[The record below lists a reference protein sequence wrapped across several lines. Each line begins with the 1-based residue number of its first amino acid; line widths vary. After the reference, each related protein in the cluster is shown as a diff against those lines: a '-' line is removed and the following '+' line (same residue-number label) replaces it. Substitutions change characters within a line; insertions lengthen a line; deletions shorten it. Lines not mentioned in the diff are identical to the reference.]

1 VPSLWAAELLT
12 SNAGPC
18 VVLLAFAGHEEDV
31 MREFTKSTLSFS
43 WAMSLFGFKQLAN
56 IVTARNDRSMEE
68 AAGAFDTATQAM
80 GRQFDTMF
88 QGMFQAGDELQRE
101 MVDSMLASFTA
112 EGFKVDEVLKGPTGM
127 LQHGAQSLGG
137 LVTRQDGMLV
147 VQELRN
153 KFEVF
158 FLVADVANKLKLPSQ
173 PPYPELPELVERA
186 YKLGEY
192 PALWAVEGLGHF
204 YADTFWKGNEVPEGI
219 LRGARAEALPA
230 KSLTMLNAGIGMSFA
245 QHLLQS
251 VTHLSPRPKIR
262 SVLQRFIALCRDNAT
277 PGYEGAALESLGLV
291 SRSGAF
297 TGDSQPP
304 VLVDI
309 ISEELS
315 SLDEE
320 EVRDYFWHGVGRATY
335 FLPIHFIPFYGSIT
349 HAADL
354 IMRTA
359 PDERARDNALA
370 GLAWGVAM
378 VNIRHPAIAANWLKQ
393 QAADLPTAALA
404 NGFASG
410 LMMRRDTTPEA
421 QFSDNFRQY
430 SVAEDPETAILWDK
444 TVAIPCREAL
454 EDNYAVL
461 RDQGSLGE
469 IFRNNQLAELCQR
482 PEARTE
488 G

>member
-1 VPSLWAAELLT
+1 
-12 SNAGPC
+12 
-18 VVLLAFAGHEEDV
+18 

-43 WAMSLFGFKQLAN
+43 WAMSLFGLKQLAN
-56 IVTARNDRSMEE
+56 LITNENERPTEE
-68 AAGAFDTATQAM
+68 AASAFDTATQAM

-101 MVDSMLASFTA
+101 MVDTMLSSFTTQ
-112 EGFKVDEVLKGPTGM
+112 GFKANEMFKGSTHM
-127 LQHGAQSLGG
+127 LQHSAQSLGG

-158 FLVADVANKLKLPSQ
+158 FLVADVANKIKLPAQ
-173 PPYPELPELVERA
+173 PPFPELPELVERCYA
-186 YKLGEY
+186 LGDY

-204 YADTFWKGNEVPEGI
+204 YADTFWKANEVPEGI
-219 LRGARAEALPA
+219 LSGERGEALPA

-251 VTHLSPRPKIR
+251 VTHLSPRTSIR
-262 SVLQRFIALCRDNAT
+262 RVLQQFIALCRDNAT

-304 VLVDI
+304 VLVEM
-309 ISEELS
+309 ISEELE
-315 SLDEE
+315 SLDEP

-335 FLPIHFIPFYGSIT
+335 FLPIHFIPFYGSIP

-354 IMRTA
+354 ILRSA

-378 VNIRHPAIAANWLKQ
+378 VNIRHPAIAANWLMQ
-393 QAADLPTAALA
+393 QGKNLPTEALA

-410 LMMRRDTTPEA
+410 LMMRGDTTPEA
-421 QFSDNFRQY
+421 PFPANFHGY
-430 SVAEDPETAILWDK
+430 DPAEARLKALWQET
-444 TVAIPCREAL
+444 VHEPCSEAL
-454 EDNYAVL
+454 GTQYGVL
-461 RDQGSLGE
+461 VERKSLGE
-469 IFRNNQLAELCQR
+469 IFRYNALTELCQR
-482 PEARTE
+482 LEAQAE